1 MGDLGEY
8 RVKVQGKV
16 KEVVSDLE
24 EEVEVASP
32 QDRETI
38 KGLTKEEVEEEVDL
52 EIVEEEV
59 EGSMTEE
66 EGLVI
71 VAALAIVGA
80 LAIVEGLEIVE
91 VEVEEMEVLE
101 ITLVIVEAE
110 VKDTAPLQIEEAEE
124 QEEVMDFP
132 TAEAASKIEEEEA
145 EEVVDLLEVLEI
157 LIIEATMDQDSAEEI
172 LIKKVTEAKTTTGL
186 TSNNLKD
193 RSLTTS
199 YHPNPKKKKKWN
211 NLIQQNCQ

>member
-71 VAALAIVGA
+71 VAA
-80 LAIVEGLEIVE
+80 
-91 VEVEEMEVLE
+91 
-101 ITLVIVEAE
+101 
-110 VKDTAPLQIEEAEE
+110 
-124 QEEVMDFP
+124 F
-132 TAEAASKIEEEEA
+132 SW
-145 EEVVDLLEVLEI
+145 
-157 LIIEATMDQDSAEEI
+157 
-172 LIKKVTEAKTTTGL
+172 AKGF
-186 TSNNLKD
+186 SP
-193 RSLTTS
+193 RSRR
-199 YHPNPKKKKKWN
+199 W
-211 NLIQQNCQ
+211 

>member
-1 MGDLGEY
+1 M
-8 RVKVQGKV
+8 V
-16 KEVVSDLE
+16 

-38 KGLTKEEVEEEVDL
+38 KGLTKEEVEEEVGL

-71 VAALAIVGA
+71 VAALAIV
-80 LAIVEGLEIVE
+80 EGLEIVE
-91 VEVEEMEVLE
+91 VVVEEMEVLE

-110 VKDTAPLQIEEAEE
+110 VKDTVPLQIEEAEE

-145 EEVVDLLEVLEI
+145 EEVVDHLEVLEI

>member
-1 MGDLGEY
+1 MIMEDLGEY

-16 KEVVSDLE
+16 KEVVSDLV

-32 QDRETI
+32 QDRETT
-38 KGLTKEEVEEEVDL
+38 KGLTKVEVEEEVGL

-66 EGLVI
+66 EGLV
-71 VAALAIVGA
+71 IVGA

-110 VKDTAPLQIEEAEE
+110 VKDTVPLQIEEAEE

-145 EEVVDLLEVLEI
+145 EEVVDHLEVLEI

-172 LIKKVTEAKTTTGL
+172 LIKKATEAKTTTGL

-199 YHPNPKKKKKWN
+199 YHPNPKKKKKWS